1 MTITTKLRNGVT
13 VLGKLYKGDVM
24 AKTYPNRTQAE
35 KAAAAV
41 GGQVIQPRLG
51 PVFYVMMEG

>member
-13 VLGKLYKGDVM
+13 VLGKLYKGETY
-24 AKTYPNRTQAE
+24 AKTYANRTQAE

-51 PVFYVMMEG
+51 PVFFVMMEG